1 MNSKTLNRNFVFL
14 IIGQA
19 LSMFGTVLLKFTV
32 SLLILDLTS
41 SAVLFGTITA
51 ISYLPPVF
59 LSPIAGIIADR
70 NNKRNLMIALDGLY
84 GIMAVLLVLS
94 LSFSNVL
101 ILITIIV
108 VGLAAV
114 SSFETPVVQSSIP
127 LIQEK
132 SHLIQSNAIVSQ
144 INMLANLIG
153 PLLAGMFYSAV
164 GKTDL
169 QGVRIIFLGC
179 AICFFSATILE
190 AFIKIPKII
199 LPQISSPLHAVKKDL
214 GESFHFLTSEQVY
227 VFKAILL
234 NATFVFLIQP
244 LITTG
249 APFIIRVVLN
259 LSSVLNGLSQA
270 FMGAAGLIGGI
281 IAGVIANKFK
291 TEKIYRLLWIM
302 GISIAAFGGS
312 LLFNFSANLTYIIFV
327 MISIVVFISAS
338 IAGIFIMSAIQQN
351 VADNMLGRIMS
362 FYSAIVSVAL
372 PIGILLY
379 GFLYEKFINH
389 LPAIMFL
396 TSIAILVVGNVGKN
410 TYRHLSNKNTGR

>member
-259 LSSVLNGLSQA
+259 LSSVLNGLLQA

-291 TEKIYRLLWIM
+291 TEKIYRLFWIM
-302 GISIAAFGGS
+302 GISIAAFGCS

-389 LPAIMFL
+389 LPAILFL
-396 TSIAILVVGNVGKN
+396 TSAAILVVGNVGKN

>member
-1 MNSKTLNRNFVFL
+1 MKAKALNQNFVLL

-41 SAVLFGTITA
+41 SAALFGTITA

-59 LSPIAGIIADR
+59 LSLIAGIIADR

-101 ILITIIV
+101 IWITIIM
-108 VGLAAV
+108 VGLAVV

-132 SHLIQSNAIVSQ
+132 HHLIQSNAIVSQ

-153 PLLAGMFYSAV
+153 PLLAGLLYSVV
-164 GKTDL
+164 GKTTL
-169 QGVRIIFLGC
+169 QGVRIIFWGC
-179 AICFFSATILE
+179 AICFFSAAILE
-190 AFIKIPKII
+190 AFVKIPKIT
-199 LPQISSPLHAVKKDL
+199 LTPISNPLHAIKKDL
-214 GESFHFLTSEQVY
+214 GKSFYFLTSKQVY

-234 NATFVFLIQP
+234 NAAFVLLIQP
-244 LITTG
+244 LIATG
-249 APFIIRVVLN
+249 APFIIRVVLD

-270 FMGAAGLIGGI
+270 FMGAAGLVGGI
-281 IAGVIANKFK
+281 VAGMVANKFK
-291 TEKIYRLLWIM
+291 TEKIYRLFWIM
-302 GISIAAFGGS
+302 GISIAAFGSS
-312 LLFNFSANLTYIIFV
+312 LLFNLSANLTYIIFV
-327 MISIVVFISAS
+327 IISIIIFISAS
-338 IAGIFIMSAIQQN
+338 IAGVYIMSAIQQN
-351 VADNMLGRIMS
+351 VPDNMLGRIMS
-362 FYSAIVSVAL
+362 FYSAIVSIAL

-379 GFLYEKFINH
+379 GYLYEKFINH
-389 LPAIMFL
+389 LPVIMFL
-396 TSIAILVVGNVGKN
+396 TSIAILVIGYIGKK
-410 TYRHLSNKNTGR
+410 TYHHL

>member
-1 MNSKTLNRNFVFL
+1 
-14 IIGQA
+14 
-19 LSMFGTVLLKFTV
+19 
-32 SLLILDLTS
+32 
-41 SAVLFGTITA
+41 
-51 ISYLPPVF
+51 
-59 LSPIAGIIADR
+59 
-70 NNKRNLMIALDGLY
+70 MIALDGLY

-291 TEKIYRLLWIM
+291 TEKIYRLFWIM

-389 LPAIMFL
+389 LPAILFL
-396 TSIAILVVGNVGKN
+396 TSAAILAVGNVGKN

>member
-1 MNSKTLNRNFVFL
+1 MKAKALNRNFVLL

-41 SAVLFGTITA
+41 SAALFGTITA

-59 LSPIAGIIADR
+59 LSLIAGIIADR

-101 ILITIIV
+101 IWITIIM
-108 VGLAAV
+108 VGLAV
-114 SSFETPVVQSSIP
+114 ISSFETPVVQSSIP

-132 SHLIQSNAIVSQ
+132 HHLIQSNAIVSQ
-144 INMLANLIG
+144 INMLANLTG
-153 PLLAGMFYSAV
+153 PLLAGLLYSVV
-164 GKTDL
+164 GKTTL
-169 QGVRIIFLGC
+169 QGVRIIFWGC
-179 AICFFSATILE
+179 AICFFSAAILE
-190 AFIKIPKII
+190 AFVKIPKIT
-199 LPQISSPLHAVKKDL
+199 LTPISDPLHAIKKDL
-214 GESFHFLTSEQVY
+214 GESLHFLTSKQIY

-234 NATFVFLIQP
+234 NAVFVFLIQP

-281 IAGVIANKFK
+281 IAGIIANKFR
-291 TEKIYRLLWIM
+291 TDKIYWLFWIM
-302 GISIAAFGGS
+302 GISIAAFGSS
-312 LLFNFSANLTYIIFV
+312 LLFKFSPNLIYIIFV
-327 MISIVVFISAS
+327 IISIVVFISAS

-351 VADNMLGRIMS
+351 VPDDMLGRIMS

-372 PIGILLY
+372 PIGILFY
-379 GFLYEKFINH
+379 GSLYEKFINH
-389 LPAIMFL
+389 LSAIMFL
-396 TSIAILVVGNVGKN
+396 TSASILVVGYIGKK
-410 TYRHLSNKNTGR
+410 TYRHL

>member
-70 NNKRNLMIALDGLY
+70 NNKRNLMIALDSLY
-84 GIMAVLLVLS
+84 GIMAILLVLS

-101 ILITIIV
+101 IWITIIM
-108 VGLAAV
+108 VGLAVV

-132 SHLIQSNAIVSQ
+132 HHLIQSNAIVSQ

-153 PLLAGMFYSAV
+153 PLLAGLLYSVV

-169 QGVRIIFLGC
+169 RGGQFIFWGC
-179 AICFFSATILE
+179 AICFFSAAILE
-190 AFIKIPKII
+190 AFIKIP
-199 LPQISSPLHAVKKDL
+199 QITLSPISKPLHAIKNDL
-214 GESFHFLTSEQVY
+214 SESFHFLTSKQVY

-234 NATFVFLIQP
+234 NAAFVLLIQP
-244 LITTG
+244 LIATG
-249 APFIIRVVLN
+249 APFIIRVVLD

-270 FMGAAGLIGGI
+270 FMGAAGLVGGI
-281 IAGVIANKFK
+281 VAGMVANKFK
-291 TEKIYRLLWIM
+291 TEKIYRLFWIM
-302 GISIAAFGGS
+302 GISIAAFGSS
-312 LLFNFSANLTYIIFV
+312 LLFNLSANLTYIIFV
-327 MISIVVFISAS
+327 IISIIIFISAS
-338 IAGIFIMSAIQQN
+338 IAGVYIMSAIQQN
-351 VADNMLGRIMS
+351 VPDNMLGRIMS
-362 FYSAIVSVAL
+362 FYSAIVSIAL

-379 GFLYEKFINH
+379 GYLYEKFINH
-389 LPAIMFL
+389 LPVIMFL
-396 TSIAILVVGNVGKN
+396 TSIAILVIGYIGKK
-410 TYRHLSNKNTGR
+410 TYCHL

>member
-1 MNSKTLNRNFVFL
+1 MKAKALNRNFVLL

-41 SAVLFGTITA
+41 SAALFGTITA

-59 LSPIAGIIADR
+59 LSLIAGIIADR

-84 GIMAVLLVLS
+84 SIMATLLVLS

-101 ILITIIV
+101 IWITIIM
-108 VGLAAV
+108 VGLAVV

-132 SHLIQSNAIVSQ
+132 HHLIQSNAIVSQ
-144 INMLANLIG
+144 INMLANLTG
-153 PLLAGMFYSAV
+153 PLLAGLLYSVV
-164 GKTDL
+164 GKTTL
-169 QGVRIIFLGC
+169 QGVRIIFWGC
-179 AICFFSATILE
+179 AICFFSAAILE
-190 AFIKIPKII
+190 AFVKIPKIT
-199 LPQISSPLHAVKKDL
+199 LTPISDPLHAIKKDL
-214 GESFHFLTSEQVY
+214 GESLHFLTSKQIY

-234 NATFVFLIQP
+234 NAVFVFLIQP

-281 IAGVIANKFK
+281 IAGIIANKFR
-291 TEKIYRLLWIM
+291 TDKIYWLFWIM
-302 GISIAAFGGS
+302 GISIAAFGSS
-312 LLFNFSANLTYIIFV
+312 LLFKFSPNLIYIIFV
-327 MISIVVFISAS
+327 IISIVVFISAS

-351 VADNMLGRIMS
+351 VPDDMLGRIMS

-372 PIGILLY
+372 PIGILFY
-379 GFLYEKFINH
+379 GSLYEKFINH
-389 LPAIMFL
+389 LSAIMFL
-396 TSIAILVVGNVGKN
+396 TSASILVVGYIGKK
-410 TYRHLSNKNTGR
+410 TYRHL

>member
-1 MNSKTLNRNFVFL
+1 MKTKALNRNFILL

-41 SAVLFGTITA
+41 SAALFGTITA

-59 LSPIAGIIADR
+59 LSLIAGIIADR
-70 NNKRNLMIALDGLY
+70 NNKRNLMITLDGLY

-101 ILITIIV
+101 IWITIIM
-108 VGLAAV
+108 VGLAVV

-132 SHLIQSNAIVSQ
+132 NHLVQSNAIVSQ

-153 PLLAGMFYSAV
+153 PLLAGLLYSVV
-164 GKTDL
+164 GKTTL
-169 QGVRIIFLGC
+169 QGVRIIFWGC
-179 AICFFSATILE
+179 AICFFSAAILE
-190 AFIKIPKII
+190 AFVKIPKIT
-199 LPQISSPLHAVKKDL
+199 LTPISNPLHAIKKDL
-214 GESFHFLTSEQVY
+214 GESLYFLTSKQIY

-234 NATFVFLIQP
+234 NAVFVFLIQP

-281 IAGVIANKFK
+281 IAGIIANKFR
-291 TEKIYRLLWIM
+291 TDKIYWLFWIM
-302 GISIAAFGGS
+302 GISIAAFGSS
-312 LLFNFSANLTYIIFV
+312 LLFKFSPNLIYIIFV
-327 MISIVVFISAS
+327 IISIVIFISAS
-338 IAGIFIMSAIQQN
+338 IAGVYIMSAIQQN
-351 VADNMLGRIMS
+351 VPDNMLGRIMS
-362 FYSAIVSVAL
+362 FYSAIVSIAL

-379 GFLYEKFINH
+379 GYLYEKFINH
-389 LPAIMFL
+389 LPVIMFL
-396 TSIAILVVGNVGKN
+396 TSIAILVIGYTSKK
-410 TYRHLSNKNTGR
+410 TYRHL

>member
-41 SAVLFGTITA
+41 SAALFGTITA

-59 LSPIAGIIADR
+59 LSLIAGIIADR

-101 ILITIIV
+101 IWITIIM
-108 VGLAAV
+108 VGLSIV

-132 SHLIQSNAIVSQ
+132 HHLIQSNAIVSQ

-153 PLLAGMFYSAV
+153 PLLAGLLYSVV
-164 GKTDL
+164 GKTTL
-169 QGVRIIFLGC
+169 QGVRIIFWGC
-179 AICFFSATILE
+179 AICFFSAAILE
-190 AFIKIPKII
+190 AFVKIPKIT
-199 LPQISSPLHAVKKDL
+199 LTPISNPLHAIKKDL
-214 GESFHFLTSEQVY
+214 GESLYFLTSKQIY

-234 NATFVFLIQP
+234 NTVFVFLIQP

-281 IAGVIANKFK
+281 IAGIIANKFR
-291 TEKIYRLLWIM
+291 TDKIYWLFWIM
-302 GISIAAFGGS
+302 GISIAAFGSS
-312 LLFNFSANLTYIIFV
+312 LLFKFSPNLIYIIFV
-327 MISIVVFISAS
+327 IISIIIFISAS
-338 IAGIFIMSAIQQN
+338 IAGVYIMSAIQQN
-351 VADNMLGRIMS
+351 VPDNMLGRIMS
-362 FYSAIVSVAL
+362 FYSAIVSIAL
-372 PIGILLY
+372 PIGILFY
-379 GFLYEKFINH
+379 GSLYEKFINH
-389 LPAIMFL
+389 LSAIMFL
-396 TSIAILVVGNVGKN
+396 TSASILAVGYIGKKA
-410 TYRHLSNKNTGR
+410 YRHL